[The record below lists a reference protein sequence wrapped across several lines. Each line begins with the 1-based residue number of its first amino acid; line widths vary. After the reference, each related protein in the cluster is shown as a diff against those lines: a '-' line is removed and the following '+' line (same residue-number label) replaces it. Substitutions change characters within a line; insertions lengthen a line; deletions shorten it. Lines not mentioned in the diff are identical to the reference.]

1 MKPGTE
7 GETGML
13 THLQCKR
20 AKPTSTPYK
29 LTDGGGLHLYVT
41 PAGGKHWRYRYEVGG
56 REKLLSIGP
65 YPALSLVDA
74 RAARDGA
81 KTAQREGRDP
91 SVAKRIKRAKVAGSD
106 SATFEAIAREWYDL
120 NKSRWSLIHSSDVI
134 GSLERFVFPVLGALP
149 VTEIEP
155 PAVLDVLR
163 KIENRPAV
171 ETARRVRQRISSV
184 FVYAI
189 ATGRGVTDPAAII
202 AGALAPALVKR
213 RQPAITNLD
222 SAHAMLRRV
231 EAEPAHAVAKLAHRF
246 LALTAIRR
254 GTLVTTPWVELDK
267 IEDDVWRI
275 PAARMKL
282 ELKRKSDEAHDHFV
296 PLSDQAL
303 DVIAVLRKITSGG
316 PLAFPSDRNINKPLG
331 RGVFGRLLKGAGYS
345 GTHVPHG
352 WRSTFST
359 VMNERFPAD
368 HNIIELMLAH
378 VQGNKVSAAYNR
390 AAHLERRK
398 ELAQIWANLILKDAK
413 PAASL
418 LEVPQR

>member
-1 MKPGTE
+1 
-7 GETGML
+7 ML
-13 THLQCKR
+13 TDTECRK
-20 AKPTSTPYK
+20 AKAAGSAYRM
-29 LTDGGGLHLYVT
+29 TDGGGLHLFVT
-41 PAGGKHWRYRYEVGG
+41 PAGGKHWRCRYEFEGKEQTLV
-56 REKLLSIGP
+56 IGP
-65 YPALSLVDA
+65 YPGVSLASA
-74 RAARDGA
+74 RAARDEA
-81 KTAQREGRDP
+81 KAVLHSGRDP
-91 SVAKRIKRAKVAGSD
+91 TVAKQIQKAKVAGSD
-106 SATFEAIAREWYDL
+106 SATFEALAREWHDL
-120 NKSRWSLIHSSDVI
+120 NKSRWSSIHSSDVI

-163 KIENRPAV
+163 RIENRPAV

-189 ATGRGVTDPAAII
+189 ATGRGIIDPAAII
-202 AGALAPALVKR
+202 AGALAPAPVKR
-213 RQPAITNLD
+213 RQLAITNLD

-246 LALTAIRR
+246 LALTAIRK
-254 GTLVTTPWVELDK
+254 GTLVNTPWIEFDG
-267 IEDDVWRI
+267 IEDKVWHI

-296 PLSDQAL
+296 PLSKQAL
-303 DVIAVLRKITSGG
+303 DVIAVLRKITGGG
-316 PLAFPSDRNINKPLG
+316 PLAFPSDRNINKPLY
-331 RGVFGRLLKGAGYS
+331 RGVFGGLLKTAGYS

-368 HNIIELMLAH
+368 HDVIELMLAH

-398 ELAQIWANLILKDAK
+398 KLTQIWADLILKDAK

-418 LEVPQR
+418 LEGPRR